1 MTSASVPTSVELAR
15 VSKYYGEEAAV
26 RELSLEI
33 GAGEFFSILGPSG
46 CGKTTTL
53 RMLAGFASPDSG
65 EILIDGDDV
74 TGVPPYRRHVNTVF
88 QSFALFEHLDVA
100 ENVAFGLKRKKVA
113 RAEITRRVGEMLEL
127 VRLDH
132 RARSR
137 PSELSG
143 GQQQRVAL
151 ARALVNMPSVLL
163 LDEPLGALDLKLRRE
178 MQVELKTIQRE
189 VGITFVFVTHDQ
201 EEAMAMSDRLAVMD
215 GGTLQQVG
223 PPSEVYDRPAN
234 LFVSQFIGT
243 SNLLQG
249 TVQDGEIAIDDGPAM
264 ALGAHAVAAGSRV
277 TVSLRPEKLLL
288 EAALDERCVRMP
300 AEVVEVVFLGAMT
313 HVALDASDGR
323 RLVALSSDT
332 DRHIVGRL
340 RRGDRIDVG
349 WRPQEAWL
357 LGEDG
362 MALAVPTPE
371 APLLAANGQA

>member
-1 MTSASVPTSVELAR
+1 MKDAPTATGVEIAR
-15 VSKYYGEEAAV
+15 IGKYYGDHPAV

-53 RMLAGFASPDSG
+53 RMLAGFAAPDTG
-65 EILIDGDDV
+65 EIRIGGADV
-74 TGVPPYRRHVNTVF
+74 TGMAPYKRPVNTVF
-88 QSFALFEHLDVA
+88 QSFALFAHLDVG
-100 ENVAFGLKRKKVA
+100 ENVAFGLKRRKVPK
-113 RAEITRRVGEMLEL
+113 AEIARRVDEMLEL
-127 VRLDH
+127 VRLER

-178 MQVELKTIQRE
+178 MQVELKTIQRD

-201 EEAMAMSDRLAVMD
+201 EEAMAMSDRIAVMD

-223 PPSEVYDRPAN
+223 RPSEVYDRPAN
-234 LFVSQFIGT
+234 RFVSQFIGT
-243 SNLLQG
+243 SNLLSG
-249 TVQDGEIAIDDGPAM
+249 SVRGNELAIDDGPAM
-264 ALGAHAVAAGSRV
+264 ALDADVAPDGARV
-277 TVSLRPEKLLL
+277 TASLRPEKLLL
-288 EAALDERCVRMP
+288 GSALDERCVRMS
-300 AEVVEVVFLGAMT
+300 AAVVEVVFLGAMT

-323 RLVALSSDT
+323 RLVALSD
-332 DRHIVGRL
+332 DRDRDLATRL
-340 RRGDRIDVG
+340 RRGDRVEVG
-349 WRPQEAWL
+349 WRPHEAWL

-362 MALAVPTPE
+362 TALGSSTAPAGSAVT
-371 APLLAANGQA
+371 A

>member
-1 MTSASVPTSVELAR
+1 MKDAPTPTSVEIAR
-15 VSKYYGEEAAV
+15 VSKYYGDDPAV

-33 GAGEFFSILGPSG
+33 GVGEFFSILGPSG

-53 RMLAGFASPDSG
+53 RMLAGFVSPDAG
-65 EILIDGDDV
+65 EIRIGGDDV
-74 TGVPPYRRHVNTVF
+74 TGMPPYKRHVNTVF
-88 QSFALFEHLDVA
+88 QSFALFAHLDVG
-100 ENVAFGLKRKKVA
+100 ENVAFGLKRRKVPKP
-113 RAEITRRVGEMLEL
+113 EIARRVDEMLEL
-127 VRLDH
+127 VRLGH

-201 EEAMAMSDRLAVMD
+201 EEAMAMSDRIAVMD

-223 PPSEVYDRPAN
+223 RPSEVYDRPAN

-243 SNLLQG
+243 SNLLSG
-249 TVQDGEIAIDDGPAM
+249 TVRGNELAIDDGPAM
-264 ALGAHAVAAGSRV
+264 ALDGPVAPTGARV
-277 TVSLRPEKLLL
+277 TASLRPEKLLL
-288 EAALDERCVRMP
+288 GNALDERCVRMS

-313 HVALDASDGR
+313 HVALDVSDGR
-323 RLVALSSDT
+323 RLVALSD
-332 DRHIVGRL
+332 DRDRDLATRL
-340 RRGDRIDVG
+340 RRGDRVEVG
-349 WRPQEAWL
+349 WRPHEAWL

-362 MALAVPTPE
+362 TALASSSS
-371 APLLAANGQA
+371 APIGSAVTA

>member
-1 MTSASVPTSVELAR
+1 MKDAPTPTSVEIAR
-15 VSKYYGEEAAV
+15 VSKYYGDDPAV

-33 GAGEFFSILGPSG
+33 GVGEFFSILGPSG

-53 RMLAGFASPDSG
+53 RMLAGFVSPDAG
-65 EILIDGDDV
+65 EIRIGGDDV
-74 TGVPPYRRHVNTVF
+74 TGMPPYKRHVNTVF
-88 QSFALFEHLDVA
+88 QSFALFAHLDVG
-100 ENVAFGLKRKKVA
+100 ENVAFGLKRRKVPKP
-113 RAEITRRVGEMLEL
+113 EIARRVDEMLEL
-127 VRLDH
+127 VRLGH

-201 EEAMAMSDRLAVMD
+201 EEAMAMSDRIAVMD

-223 PPSEVYDRPAN
+223 RPSEVYDRPAN

-243 SNLLQG
+243 SNLLSG
-249 TVQDGEIAIDDGPAM
+249 TVRGNELAIDDGPAM
-264 ALGAHAVAAGSRV
+264 ALDGPVAPTGARV
-277 TVSLRPEKLLL
+277 TASLRPEKLLL
-288 EAALDERCVRMP
+288 GNALDERCVRMS

-313 HVALDASDGR
+313 HVALDVSDGR
-323 RLVALSSDT
+323 RLVALSD
-332 DRHIVGRL
+332 DRDRDLATRL
-340 RRGDRIDVG
+340 RRGDRVEVG
-349 WRPQEAWL
+349 WRPHEAWL

-362 MALAVPTPE
+362 TALASSSAAPTGS
-371 APLLAANGQA
+371 AVTA

>member
-1 MTSASVPTSVELAR
+1 MKDAPTPTSVEIAR
-15 VSKYYGEEAAV
+15 VSKYYGDDPAV

-33 GAGEFFSILGPSG
+33 GVGEFFSILGPSG

-53 RMLAGFASPDSG
+53 RMLAGFVSPDAG
-65 EILIDGDDV
+65 EIRIGGDDV
-74 TGVPPYRRHVNTVF
+74 TCMPPYKRHVNTVF
-88 QSFALFEHLDVA
+88 QSFALFAHLDVG
-100 ENVAFGLKRKKVA
+100 ENVAFGLKRRKVPKP
-113 RAEITRRVGEMLEL
+113 EIARRVDEMLEL
-127 VRLDH
+127 VRLGH

-201 EEAMAMSDRLAVMD
+201 EEAMAMSDRIAVMD

-223 PPSEVYDRPAN
+223 RPSEVYDRPAN

-243 SNLLQG
+243 SNLLSG
-249 TVQDGEIAIDDGPAM
+249 TVRGNELAIDDGPAM
-264 ALGAHAVAAGSRV
+264 ALDGPVAPTGARV
-277 TVSLRPEKLLL
+277 TASLRPEKLLL
-288 EAALDERCVRMP
+288 GNALDERCVRMS

-313 HVALDASDGR
+313 HVALDVSDGR
-323 RLVALSSDT
+323 RLVALSD
-332 DRHIVGRL
+332 DRDRDLATRL
-340 RRGDRIDVG
+340 RRGDRVEVG
-349 WRPQEAWL
+349 WRPHEAWL

-362 MALAVPTPE
+362 TALASSSAAPTGS
-371 APLLAANGQA
+371 AVTA